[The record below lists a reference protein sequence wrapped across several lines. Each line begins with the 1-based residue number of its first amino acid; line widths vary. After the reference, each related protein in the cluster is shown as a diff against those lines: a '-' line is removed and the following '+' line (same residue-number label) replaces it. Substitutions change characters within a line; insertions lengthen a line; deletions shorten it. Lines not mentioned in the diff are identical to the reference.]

1 MSASTEFNTKV
12 SSKPFSSNTAIE
24 KEDLRLEVDLY
35 KEKLEDQ
42 WEGLKSNASDYGK
55 QALVIGGIVATTYVV
70 MNAIL
75 PKEKKK
81 VKLATEKIDNTSSKN
96 QFLKKGSQ
104 DVFKAV
110 QSIGW
115 TLAVGWAR
123 KMLMNYIADDQ
134 KKNEK
139 REF

>member
-1 MSASTEFNTKV
+1 MSSSTDFNKKV
-12 SSKPFSSNTAIE
+12 SSQPFSSNTEAE
-24 KEDLRLEVDLY
+24 KEDLQMEVDLY
-35 KEKLEDQ
+35 KEKLEEQ

-81 VKLATEKIDNTSSKN
+81 IKVDKEIVDNSATTN
-96 QFLKKGSQ
+96 QFIRKGSQ
-104 DVFKAV
+104 DVLKAV

-134 KKNEK
+134 KRNEK
-139 REF
+139 SEV